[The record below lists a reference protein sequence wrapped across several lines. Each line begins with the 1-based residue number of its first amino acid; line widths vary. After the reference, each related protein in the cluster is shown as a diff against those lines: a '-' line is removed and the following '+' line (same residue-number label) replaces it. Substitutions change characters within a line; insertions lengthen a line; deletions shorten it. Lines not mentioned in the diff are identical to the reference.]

1 MISSRCCPYPA
12 RTDGSSKIAH
22 ADRQDTGHLAQV
34 GRVRALVPVWPAEQV
49 LGDNGRSG

>member
-1 MISSRCCPYPA
+1 MISSCSCPYPG

-22 ADRQDTGHLAQV
+22 ADREDAGHLAQI
-34 GRVRALVPVWPAEQV
+34 GRVHAQVPVWPAEQV